1 MRRYFFIL
9 ILLLFSFN
17 LFSQQ
22 AEAEIDIVHFNSTVS
37 YASGSSISLHINP
50 KGIYKLG
57 DESNLGFND
66 PENNSFILELSELG
80 GSFNNPIQ
88 LETLHDFY
96 TPLINSNL
104 PSNLS
109 SGNYKLRIRATYGY
123 TGDPNG

>member
-1 MRRYFFIL
+1 MKNFKY
-9 ILLLFSFN
+9 LLFLLSFICIH
-17 LFSQQ
+17 FTYSQQ
-22 AEAEIDIVHFNSTVS
+22 AEADIEIIHFNSNSTYS
-37 YASGSSISLHINP
+37 SGSGVSVHFDP

-57 DESNLGFND
+57 DESNLGVND

-109 SGNYKLRIRATYGY
+109 SGNYKLRICKSTVAY
-123 TGDPNG
+123 